1 MGFKSTKIIDG
12 FSCCFRQEKSAP
24 IHCSKIHGYSIK
36 FEVIFK
42 GDLDTKNWVVD
53 FGFMK
58 RSKHKIKWEDNNG
71 LQEFTPD
78 EWFKYMF
85 DHSIVV
91 AKDDTQLEWFKQGD
105 TNGILQ
111 LRIVDNVGCER
122 FAEMVYNVL
131 NRFIIQETDGR
142 VKVYSVRCYEH
153 EKNSAIFEEE

>member
-1 MGFKSTKIIDG
+1 MGFKSTKLIDG

-24 IHCSKIHGYSIK
+24 IHCSKLHGYSISFK
-36 FEVIFK
+36 VIFE
-42 GDLDTKNWVVD
+42 GELDSKNWVVD

-58 RSKHKIKWEDNNG
+58 RSKNKIEWFDRNG
-71 LQEFTPD
+71 LKEFTVD

-91 AKDDTQLEWFKQGD
+91 AKDDTQLDWFKQGD
-105 TNGILQ
+105 YNGVLQ

-131 NRFIIQETDGR
+131 NNFITKETDGR
-142 VKVYSVRCYEH
+142 VKIHSVECFEH
-153 EKNSAIFEEE
+153 SKNSAIYEN